1 MITLTRTLLAASFV
15 LVATAAGA
23 QAPRSP
29 VQQSG
34 PLIMNGGPSAQ
45 VPDAN
50 FAIPAGHVFKV
61 MWEFN
66 VHADSSQVNAQ
77 VGTMARFYNLHA
89 RHGVP
94 KENLHGAAIVH
105 GTAWMAMLTD
115 EAYQRRYGRPN
126 PSKALVEELI
136 ANGARFA
143 VCGQTAAFR
152 GVRADELLP
161 GVQLAISAM
170 TALNVFYAEGYRL
183 QPWR

>member
-1 MITLTRTLLAASFV
+1 
-15 LVATAAGA
+15 
-23 QAPRSP
+23 
-29 VQQSG
+29 
-34 PLIMNGGPSAQ
+34 MNGGPSAQ

-50 FAIPAGHVFKV
+50 FPIPAGHVFKV
-61 MWEFN
+61 MWELN
-66 VHADSSQVNAQ
+66 VHADSSQLNQ
-77 VGTMARFYNLHA
+77 QIGTIARFYNLHA

-94 KENLHGAAIVH
+94 KENLHAAAIVH
-105 GTAWMAMLTD
+105 GTAWMALLTD
-115 EAYQRRYGRPN
+115 EAYQRRYGRAN
-126 PSKALVEELI
+126 PSKALVQELI